1 MKEIVVLS
9 GKGGTGKTSLTAS
22 FALLAEQKISLG
34 DCDVEAANLALLITG
49 NNTSE
54 ESFVAGQTAFVNS
67 EACTACGACVEVCRY
82 AAIIIP
88 ADARAAIVDDIPCEG
103 CRACSV
109 VCPTDAISFSD
120 VRVGT
125 IFQRKTAVGP
135 MIHAELGI
143 AQDNSGKLVSRVR
156 KETRSRAEA
165 SGIELAILDGPPGI
179 GCPVHAAITG
189 VSLVVAVTEA
199 SSSGLHDLE
208 RLLELCKHFNAK
220 AVVIINKYDLCVE
233 VTEKIERLAEEL
245 NIRIVGKIPFDE
257 NIPRALARREAP
269 IAIPRI
275 RETIQQIWND
285 IKQELGI
292 AWTPIS

>member
-22 FALLAEQKISLG
+22 LALLAKQKISLG

-49 NNTSE
+49 NDTSE
-54 ESFVAGQTAFVNS
+54 KPFVAGQTAFVDS

-82 AAIIIP
+82 AAITIP
-88 ADARAAIVDDIPCEG
+88 ANTDAAVVDDIPCEG

-109 VCPTDAISFSD
+109 VCPTNAISFSD
-120 VRVGT
+120 VCVGT
-125 IFQRKTAVGP
+125 IFQRETAVGP
-135 MIHAELGI
+135 MVHAELGI
-143 AQDNSGKLVSRVR
+143 AQDNSGKLVARVR
-156 KETRSRAEA
+156 KETQLRAEA
-165 SGIELAILDGPPGI
+165 NGIELMLLDGPPGI

-208 RLLELCKHFNAK
+208 RLLELCRHFNASV
-220 AVVIINKYDLCVE
+220 VVIINKYDLCIE
-233 VTEKIERLAEEL
+233 VTEKTEELAKKL

-257 NIPRALARREAP
+257 NIPRALAKREAP
-269 IAIPRI
+269 IVIPQI
-275 RETIQQIWND
+275 REIIQHIWD
-285 IKQELGI
+285 GIKEELE
-292 AWTPIS
+292 AT